1 MDCICIIL
9 IVSAVGKYAEMIPES
24 FRVGFFVCR
33 NSSREE
39 FSCLKQRAICGIQ
52 FIRRIS
58 NFSQTKCIKAVSY
71 THSYAAGEGEDTF
84 LIEGDDINGKTFGK
98 S

>member
-52 FIRRIS
+52 FIRRIRS
-58 NFSQTKCIKAVSY
+58 ERFRMW
-71 THSYAAGEGEDTF
+71 
-84 LIEGDDINGKTFGK
+84 NGKTAIERDYK
-98 S
+98 YRRKKK

>member
-24 FRVGFFVCR
+24 FRVGFFVYR

-58 NFSQTKCIKAVSY
+58 NFCQIKYIRS
-71 THSYAAGEGEDTF
+71 ERF
-84 LIEGDDINGKTFGK
+84 RMWNGKTAIERDYK
-98 S
+98 YRRKKK

>member
-39 FSCLKQRAICGIQ
+39 FSCLKQRAICGIL

-58 NFSQTKCIKAVSY
+58 NFCQTKYKGVSVSECG
-71 THSYAAGEGEDTF
+71 TEKRQMNVITSTGGRKNE
-84 LIEGDDINGKTFGK
+84 
-98 S
+98 